1 MARVQKTAVQLN
13 NQNLVRKKK
22 TLGDGFKTL
31 PYVVSETDL
40 GRNHSQPKFIKTL
53 VYPPDRDPNDV
64 LQHATGDVK
73 YGLRMTQEELWYL
86 HCKLINL

>member
-40 GRNHSQPKFIKTL
+40 GRNHSQPKFVRTL
-53 VYPPDRDPNDV
+53 VYPPKRDPNDV
-64 LQHATGDVK
+64 LQYAIGDVK
-73 YGLRMTQEELWYL
+73 YGPTDADLPRRS
-86 HCKLINL
+86 IPS